1 MKKSDGL
8 GSFLIP
14 RRPIKGMHYYSV
26 FKDQPD
32 LRRTII
38 MPLAA
43 NHVNTARAKCMMRA
57 ESKASRT
64 HRLRDAG

>member
-32 LRRTII
+32 FEAKLKS
-38 MPLAA
+38 
-43 NHVNTARAKCMMRA
+43 TARPWPCQHPNPSQSTQ
-57 ESKASRT
+57 ETS
-64 HRLRDAG
+64 AGGN